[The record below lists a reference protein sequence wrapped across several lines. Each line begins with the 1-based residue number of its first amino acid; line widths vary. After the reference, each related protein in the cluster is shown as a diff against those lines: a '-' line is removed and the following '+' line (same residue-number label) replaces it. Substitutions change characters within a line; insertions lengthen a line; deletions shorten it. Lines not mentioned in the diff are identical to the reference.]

1 MNNYVERLSTEWN
14 THGKI
19 VIAVD
24 FDDTLHPWKF
34 ASVNPNVVRIIK
46 DAKRIGAYIVIWT
59 ACDEA
64 RYPEIRHVCSSLGLE
79 IDAINDVPLDL
90 PYGKGRKIYYNI
102 LIDDRAGLENAL
114 DILQKAMNNQ
124 LIYLN
129 LNKPAS
135 ADVG

>member
-79 IDAINDVPLDL
+79 IEDCFFSLQDPFKPINKKLNI
-90 PYGKGRKIYYNI
+90 KII
-102 LIDDRAGLENAL
+102 FFIAL
-114 DILQKAMNNQ
+114 QFWCFLYRVK
-124 LIYLN
+124 
-129 LNKPAS
+129 
-135 ADVG
+135 